1 MRKDGSSSQPNG
13 KSFLLTLRCF
23 KTVRQSL
30 RYGVGIS
37 FIRCVHLFITDTLER
52 KPWVV
57 GTKYLGTSSSN
68 ALSPRSTENP
78 ISSQGK
84 MQLESDS
91 HLGTEWL
98 LNSCHWLN
106 FYLMYGQNVGEGIIL
121 MKEPCCWRCCVPLV
135 PPVVVMKAP
144 QIWYIPTDTVFPK

>member
-1 MRKDGSSSQPNG
+1 MMRQDGSSSQPNG

-37 FIRCVHLFITDTLER
+37 FIRCVHLFITDALER

-84 MQLESDS
+84 MQVESDS
-91 HLGTEWL
+91 HLGAESDCL
-98 LNSCHWLN
+98 IH
-106 FYLMYGQNVGEGIIL
+106 V
-121 MKEPCCWRCCVPLV
+121 
-135 PPVVVMKAP
+135 
-144 QIWYIPTDTVFPK
+144 TDLISI